1 MADDVLLKFLNKRLI
16 NVGGDD
22 DKLEH
27 LKQTAADLASI
38 LEETPTKACP
48 FALVA
53 FDPHVPTTDP
63 TVVEVEDALRKRW
76 QTYVN
81 TFSDTPVTVFR
92 AMLLDALISACGR
105 NDTVA
110 AAFVASARNVLP
122 FMEVADEQELWANI
136 VADIE
141 RSVEERAER
150 EWATPASISV
160 PDIKFKPPAAGEI
173 RISSKKVNTTSL
185 GQKFMAAAGPHFNSA
200 DQGQVE
206 TQGNPQWPQDDP
218 ASWNFEFGRRTAET
232 VGEAITQAVG
242 GLSVEGIDLPAVT
255 QEMTSVISGHLT
267 TTLQAVSNATAG
279 LQRRTNLLWWKE
291 ALFSPSARMSYRDM
305 TSSDAATLM
314 AFDMHQQIPTFS
326 PASVAAFLRET
337 VVSLPTLDPAET
349 SSIRELVEN
358 THDTN
363 VLSQLSTEAANLPRR
378 GAAPF
383 SRSSATQTPYLN
395 STTPG
400 SEIASASSQ
409 TRHSPCPTGRF
420 GYSGSFRPLGPLPK
434 PPRRNAAPRGS
445 GHPGSRPHGRMS
457 PGNMLLVRR
466 RRMRPGLPRPFAL
479 SGAQDSTSGEAG

>member
-363 VLSQLSTEAANLPRR
+363 VLSQLSTEAAKLVSAPAGRCSVLAIIGHPDAIPQLDDPGFRDCIGVKPDTALTLPDWSVWIFRELQAARAVAEASTPKRR
-378 GAAPF
+378 
-383 SRSSATQTPYLN
+383 
-395 STTPG
+395 
-400 SEIASASSQ
+400 
-409 TRHSPCPTGRF
+409 
-420 GYSGSFRPLGPLPK
+420 
-434 PPRRNAAPRGS
+434 APRK
-445 GHPGSRPHGRMS
+445 RT
-457 PGNMLLVRR
+457 
-466 RRMRPGLPRPFAL
+466 PRK
-479 SGAQDSTSGEAG
+479 